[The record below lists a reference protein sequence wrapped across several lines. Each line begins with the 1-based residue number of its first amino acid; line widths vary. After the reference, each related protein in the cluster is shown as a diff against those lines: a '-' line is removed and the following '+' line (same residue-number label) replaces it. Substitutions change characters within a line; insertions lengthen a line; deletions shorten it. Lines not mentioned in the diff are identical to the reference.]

1 MHIFITLQS
10 SAILRISH
18 KPSSPSLECRREL
31 CSGPGIDVYGLYLV
45 TRPVFLSSHQS
56 ILPIERRLH
65 SSVAAVS
72 SAMLVAVNDLEIVH
86 LDPVE
91 HEVLGDDLVPLSEP
105 GRVPTL
111 TQQTL

>member
-1 MHIFITLQS
+1 
-10 SAILRISH
+10 
-18 KPSSPSLECRREL
+18 
-31 CSGPGIDVYGLYLV
+31 
-45 TRPVFLSSHQS
+45 
-56 ILPIERRLH
+56 
-65 SSVAAVS
+65 
-72 SAMLVAVNDLEIVH
+72 MLVVVNVLEIVH